1 MSTDQGEMN
10 SYNISNNYYS
20 DTENEAAIRHNILI
34 VSRNEQIHTSLRTTL
49 QNFFLNGKGI
59 DIYAARDLQEAKNI
73 ASQNPDVILVV
84 IDDNI
89 QVNGTYQVFV
99 NYMRKELNNQ
109 NCCITFKEDLIN
121 SSNCSEIPKHGKID
135 PDYEKFYYA
144 RERLIDITRT
154 VMLTADME
162 STIELHQPIKA
173 NNLLDSDLVQ
183 EDSGQIAKDKLYNVL
198 AHDLKGPVGNIKVMI
213 DFLTNEP
220 ELLDK
225 QTSKDLL
232 SRVKESANS
241 IHELLEDFL
250 FWSRMLKRDIYYNP
264 IKLDLAEL
272 VQESIILLRSTA
284 AAKNISISSKLPSNT
299 WVHADEYMI
308 TTALRNL
315 IYNAIKFTEEG
326 GTILLTGKLLDSFLE
341 INITDSGIGIP
352 MDNLEKLFQPDVY
365 FSTKGTAK
373 ETGAGLGLILCK
385 DFIEKNGGEISV
397 ESTKNIG
404 STFTITIPRAKTNP
418 SF

>member
-1 MSTDQGEMN
+1 
-10 SYNISNNYYS
+10 
-20 DTENEAAIRHNILI
+20 
-34 VSRNEQIHTSLRTTL
+34 
-49 QNFFLNGKGI
+49 
-59 DIYAARDLQEAKNI
+59 
-73 ASQNPDVILVV
+73 
-84 IDDNI
+84 
-89 QVNGTYQVFV
+89 
-99 NYMRKELNNQ
+99 
-109 NCCITFKEDLIN
+109 
-121 SSNCSEIPKHGKID
+121 
-135 PDYEKFYYA
+135 
-144 RERLIDITRT
+144 
-154 VMLTADME
+154 
-162 STIELHQPIKA
+162 
-173 NNLLDSDLVQ
+173 
-183 EDSGQIAKDKLYNVL
+183 
-198 AHDLKGPVGNIKVMI
+198 
-213 DFLTNEP
+213 
-220 ELLDK
+220 
-225 QTSKDLL
+225 
-232 SRVKESANS
+232 
-241 IHELLEDFL
+241 
-250 FWSRMLKRDIYYNP
+250 MLKRDIYYNP

-341 INITDSGIGIP
+341 INVTDSGIGIP